1 MSKSIKLKNDT
12 YIDSSSIVHNKEK
25 LSDILNTESRILT
38 FNEEYVYSTDL
49 EYYCLK
55 IGKVVFLNIRTI
67 AFKKGFEKTGT
78 QFISGL
84 PKPSTYLIFYL
95 YGGAEASGTALRCA
109 ITPEGTIVN
118 HYSIALGVGDSA
130 NRQYGGTL
138 IYLTNE

>member
-12 YIDSSSIVHNKEK
+12 YIDSSGIAHNKEK

-67 AFKKGFEKTGT
+67 AFKKGFEETGT

-84 PKPSTYLIFYL
+84 PKPSAYLVFYL
-95 YGGAEASGTALRCA
+95 YGGMEASGTALRCA
-109 ITPEGTIVN
+109 ITPEGIIVN
-118 HYSIALGVGDSA
+118 HYSSPTSVGNSA
-130 NRQYGGTL
+130 SRQYGGTL
-138 IYLTNE
+138 IYLTTD